1 MAAGDPNN
9 PTPSLQDIINLSNV
23 SPAPAQS
30 ANVPPIPMANPEVPQ
45 PPTLT
50 NTPLAP
56 ALAGPSSPQSL
67 AGPQALAPSAPSESQ
82 AQSNAAAT
90 PSNNLKAPALPPTAP
105 GSATGLA
112 APPPPPPSFMD
123 KLKGAA
129 KGVGEGVL
137 GATGLGAFA
146 PGANATPMQKG
157 QAIMGLLGKI
167 GNAGVMATGS
177 PQQKEQAIQQQGQ
190 QNQLLQMQNEAAYRR
205 GMLGIGQQKA
215 NTGQQKA
222 DTAQQTEEAK
232 YAAADNAFG
241 LPEGTARMMASA
253 AQQRAATGEQ
263 VGEAKIGN
271 LNQNTAKQQFEL
283 ETLKNGQFPMDPVT
297 ANLINRPDLAGKA
310 VSSQIWKQA
319 QEVLNARGLKPTD
332 LGPDGLWVLD
342 RAGNRVNQISSI
354 SPSMARGLSYNQNR
368 PTAVIDENGNARI
381 VPAGEAERGN
391 MAPAGLGSQVMSKQ
405 AQFKDINTGIGSLR
419 SAING
424 ISNQPL
430 DPTTIAKLTMATRE
444 TDPTV
449 AKQVIDTIAMQ
460 NLSPE
465 QKDFVVAIGQ
475 LNERILSL
483 RNLAGMGN
491 GSDQMRA
498 AIRQTLPSAKS
509 GDVTMM
515 RKQLDAVQNLVDN
528 LHTGIPN
535 ISAVKTPNSSAPPT
549 QSGKSVSLAAARQLP
564 AMKGKSDAEIT
575 AAIKAQGHAVG
586 Q

>member
-1 MAAGDPNN
+1 
-9 PTPSLQDIINLSNV
+9 
-23 SPAPAQS
+23 
-30 ANVPPIPMANPEVPQ
+30 
-45 PPTLT
+45 
-50 NTPLAP
+50 
-56 ALAGPSSPQSL
+56 
-67 AGPQALAPSAPSESQ
+67 
-82 AQSNAAAT
+82 
-90 PSNNLKAPALPPTAP
+90 
-105 GSATGLA
+105 
-112 APPPPPPSFMD
+112 
-123 KLKGAA
+123 
-129 KGVGEGVL
+129 
-137 GATGLGAFA
+137 
-146 PGANATPMQKG
+146 
-157 QAIMGLLGKI
+157 
-167 GNAGVMATGS
+167 
-177 PQQKEQAIQQQGQ
+177 
-190 QNQLLQMQNEAAYRR
+190 MQNEAAYRR